1 MNIEQIK
8 GYCALSAQI
17 YFCHEGDN
25 SVHVGVGAQTFWD
38 AGGAGFDGWNYL
50 LMDGGGSSIP
60 PILDSPGKH
69 KLTGMDRQTEKGV
82 CHILFLAAN

>member
-17 YFCHEGDN
+17 YFVMKVTTVFMWGLGLKHFGM
-25 SVHVGVGAQTFWD
+25 Q
-38 AGGAGFDGWNYL
+38 GGSGFDGWNYL

-69 KLTGMDRQTEKGV
+69 KLTGMDKQTEKV
-82 CHILFLAAN
+82 YAIFCF

>member
-1 MNIEQIK
+1 MLRYIFVMKVTTVFMWGLGLKHFGMQW
-8 GYCALSAQI
+8 GS
-17 YFCHEGDN
+17 
-25 SVHVGVGAQTFWD
+25 
-38 AGGAGFDGWNYL
+38 GFDGWNYL